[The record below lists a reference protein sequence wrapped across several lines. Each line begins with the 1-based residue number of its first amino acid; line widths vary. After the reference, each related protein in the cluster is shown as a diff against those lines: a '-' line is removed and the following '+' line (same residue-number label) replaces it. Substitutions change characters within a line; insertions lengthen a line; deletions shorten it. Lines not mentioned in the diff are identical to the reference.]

1 MNHGWIR
8 FPRSQ
13 GLKCEITISIVIRAG
28 TPSLWTYYAHPQL
41 ENHTSDN
48 GLLCVF
54 WAWLSC
60 FGFLGLPSRRNK
72 GTQKS
77 AGTVAT
83 RASGISSRTKCFSFA
98 LKMLGFAGSRRQA
111 FLGSH
116 LSNLSPRAWLGD
128 AVPSCGESQCSQG
141 FFLFLFFFLPL
152 FVSSCVSTFG
162 PWTILSY
169 LKYPSVFSGFVTFF
183 SQSLFW
189 RKVFPAML
197 P

>member
-1 MNHGWIR
+1 MNHGRIR
-8 FPRSQ
+8 FPHSQ
-13 GLKCEITISIVIRAG
+13 GLKCEITISIVIGAG
-28 TPSLWTYYAHPQL
+28 TPSLWMYYAHPQL
-41 ENHTSDN
+41 ENQTSDN

-54 WAWLSC
+54 RAWLSC

-83 RASGISSRTKCFSFA
+83 RALGISSRTKCFSLA
-98 LKMLGFAGSRRQA
+98 LKMLGCAGSRRQA
-111 FLGSH
+111 VLGSH
-116 LSNLSPRAWLGD
+116 LRNLSPRAWLGD

-141 FFLFLFFFLPL
+141 LFLFLFFWPL
-152 FVSSCVSTFG
+152 FVCSCVSTFG
-162 PWTILSY
+162 PWTILSC